1 MQSITLLFK
10 VLWSPGEA
18 MFLLSKNPRV
28 LTPILF
34 LTLFSILTG
43 SVLVMK
49 LDSAELAMR
58 AIERSRGGS
67 NLSDEQKA
75 QLRRQMDS
83 PVVKGFTFVS
93 AVLGALLLVLIVAG
107 IYFALFTMLGREGSF
122 KAFLSITAYAF
133 VPTIFRSMAAMLSAY
148 LVPPASLMPDELGSL
163 SPAVFLDRDSVS
175 PVLFTAVNSIDL
187 VNIWVLSLL
196 VIGYGFVT
204 RKSLSKASRAA
215 AVLSVFLLYVALRLA
230 SAAVRGI

>member
-18 MFLLSKNPRV
+18 MFLLSKNPKV

-34 LTLFSILTG
+34 LTLFSIITG
-43 SVLVMK
+43 TVLVTK

-58 AIERSRGGS
+58 AIERSSRGS
-67 NLSDEQKA
+67 SLSDEQKA
-75 QLRRQMDS
+75 QFRRQMDS

-133 VPTIFRSMAAMLSAY
+133 VTTMAAMLSAY
-148 LVPPASLMPDELGSL
+148 VIPPASLMPDELGSL

-175 PVLFTAVNSIDL
+175 PVLFAAVNMIDL
-187 VNIWVLSLL
+187 VNIWVLILL
-196 VIGYGFVT
+196 GIGYGFVT

-215 AVLSVFLLYVALRLA
+215 AILGVFLLYVALRLA

>member
-43 SVLVMK
+43 AVLVMK

-148 LVPPASLMPDELGSL
+148 VVPPASLMPDELGL

-196 VIGYGFVT
+196 GIGYGFVT

-215 AVLSVFLLYVALRLA
+215 AILGVFLLYVALRLA

>member
-18 MFLLSKNPRV
+18 MFLLSKNPKV
-28 LTPILF
+28 LTPIVF
-34 LTLFSILTG
+34 MTLFSIVTG
-43 SVLVMK
+43 TVFVTK

-58 AIERSRGGS
+58 AIERSSRGS
-67 NLSDEQKA
+67 SLSDEQKA

-93 AVLGALLLVLIVAG
+93 VVLGALFLVLIVAA
-107 IYFALFTMLGREGSF
+107 IYFAVFTMLGREGTF

-148 LVPPASLMPDELGSL
+148 VVPPASLMPDELGSL

-204 RKSLSKASRAA
+204 RKSLSKASRGAA
-215 AVLSVFLLYVALRLA
+215 ILGVFLLYVALRLA
-230 SAAVRGI
+230 AAAVRGI

>member
-1 MQSITLLFK
+1 MQSISLLFK

-18 MFLLSKNPRV
+18 MFLLSKNPKV

-34 LTLFSILTG
+34 LTLFSIVTG
-43 SVLVMK
+43 TVLVTK

-58 AIERSRGGS
+58 AIERSSRGS
-67 NLSDEQKA
+67 SLSDEQKT

-93 AVLGALLLVLIVAG
+93 AVLGALLQVLIVAG
-107 IYFALFTMLGREGSF
+107 IYFAVFTMLGREGSF

-133 VPTIFRSMAAMLSAY
+133 VPTIFRSMAVMLSAY
-148 LVPPASLMPDELGSL
+148 VVPPASLMLDELGSL

-175 PVLFTAVNSIDL
+175 PVLFAAVNMIDL
-187 VNIWVLSLL
+187 VSIWVLILL
-196 VIGYGFVT
+196 GIGYGFVT

-215 AVLSVFLLYVALRLA
+215 AILGVFLLYVALRLA

>member
-1 MQSITLLFK
+1 MQSISLLFK

-18 MFLLSKNPRV
+18 MFLLSKNPKV

-34 LTLFSILTG
+34 LTLFSIVTG
-43 SVLVMK
+43 AVLVTK

-58 AIERSRGGS
+58 AIERSSRGS
-67 NLSDEQKA
+67 SLSDEQKT

-93 AVLGALLLVLIVAG
+93 AVLGALLQVLIVAG
-107 IYFALFTMLGREGSF
+107 IYFAVFTMLGREGSF

-133 VPTIFRSMAAMLSAY
+133 VPTIFRSMAVMLSAY
-148 LVPPASLMPDELGSL
+148 VVPPASLMLDELGSL

-175 PVLFTAVNSIDL
+175 PVLFAAVNMIDL
-187 VNIWVLSLL
+187 VSIWVLILL
-196 VIGYGFVT
+196 GIGYGFVT

-215 AVLSVFLLYVALRLA
+215 AILGVFLLYVALRLA

>member
-1 MQSITLLFK
+1 MQSISLLFK

-18 MFLLSKNPRV
+18 MFLLSKNPKV

-34 LTLFSILTG
+34 LTLFSIVTG
-43 SVLVMK
+43 AVLVTK

-58 AIERSRGGS
+58 AIERSSRGS
-67 NLSDEQKA
+67 SLSDEQKT

-107 IYFALFTMLGREGSF
+107 IYFAVFTMLGREGSF

-133 VPTIFRSMAAMLSAY
+133 VPTIFRSMAVMLSAY
-148 LVPPASLMPDELGSL
+148 VVPPASLMLDELGSL

-175 PVLFTAVNSIDL
+175 PVLFAAVNMIDL
-187 VNIWVLSLL
+187 VSIWVLILL
-196 VIGYGFVT
+196 GIGYGFVT

-215 AVLSVFLLYVALRLA
+215 AILGVFLLYVALRLA